1 MQFKSNKKKSDNSN
15 ITQIANETPFI
26 SLLKIDKKEKKK
38 KKDNNVDTKSE
49 EVIMKKNKNENDDTN
64 SEEVIMKKNKNEND
78 GTKIEEVIKN
88 KKKYINDYT
97 KSEGFTKNK
106 KNHMDED
113 TKSEGVIKK
122 KKNKKS
128 QLFSKKSNRK
138 NKDNDTKSEGVSK
151 KKKRK
156 EMDLFSNKDTQK
168 KKKKIKYS
176 EFELNNLEYH
186 EAIIYDKRTFFE
198 MYWSKLKRRHLILF
212 SFFAKNDFNLIYVK
226 IVRFIIEICSNIA
239 MNALFFSDE
248 SMHKIYLSYGK
259 YNFIQQIPK
268 ILYSSLISLVLDFL
282 ICFLIITEKQVF
294 EIICVK
300 QSEQEKNP
308 EQIEKIFKL
317 IKIKFILFYSISF
330 LLLLFFWYFIAAF
343 CAVYKNTQ
351 ITFLKDFITSFF
363 TGLLYPFAIYFF
375 LALIR
380 KLSLKDSDK
389 KRFRF
394 LYIIGK

>member
-1 MQFKSNKKKSDNSN
+1 
-15 ITQIANETPFI
+15 
-26 SLLKIDKKEKKK
+26 
-38 KKDNNVDTKSE
+38 
-49 EVIMKKNKNENDDTN
+49 
-64 SEEVIMKKNKNEND
+64 
-78 GTKIEEVIKN
+78 
-88 KKKYINDYT
+88 
-97 KSEGFTKNK
+97 
-106 KNHMDED
+106 
-113 TKSEGVIKK
+113 
-122 KKNKKS
+122 
-128 QLFSKKSNRK
+128 
-138 NKDNDTKSEGVSK
+138 
-151 KKKRK
+151 
-156 EMDLFSNKDTQK
+156 
-168 KKKKIKYS
+168 
-176 EFELNNLEYH
+176 
-186 EAIIYDKRTFFE
+186 

-294 EIICVK
+294 EIICLK